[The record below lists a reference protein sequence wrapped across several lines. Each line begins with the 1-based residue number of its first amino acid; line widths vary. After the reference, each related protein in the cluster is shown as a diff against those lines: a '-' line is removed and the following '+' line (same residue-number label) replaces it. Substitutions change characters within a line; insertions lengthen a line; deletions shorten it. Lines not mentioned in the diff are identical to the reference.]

1 MGMALAF
8 TYFKSFGQC
17 FAKAMV
23 QRISILLLRRSRK
36 LSKFRTPLRT
46 PVAKT
51 LYLVTIEQL
60 LRTSQLFDS
69 LCQPYKIVVSDKVSF
84 WLNIFCHRLEKQVQ
98 RRGYKKLTYF

>member
-46 PVAKT
+46 PVAKHYIWRQSNSDYELPSYLT
-51 LYLVTIEQL
+51 LWANRI
-60 LRTSQLFDS
+60 
-69 LCQPYKIVVSDKVSF
+69 K
-84 WLNIFCHRLEKQVQ
+84 
-98 RRGYKKLTYF
+98 